1 MPAGGL
7 PLDVMAAVLGGALLH
22 AGWNV
27 ALKAGSDKGLET
39 AALLAGGVVLALV
52 LLPFIGLPA
61 AASYPALA
69 LSTLLHVAYFFLLM
83 KAYQTGEMA
92 HLYPLM
98 RGLPPLV
105 LALLGLVW
113 GEALA
118 PARGLG
124 VALIS
129 LGVLSLALSR
139 GAAPH
144 GRATLFALLNIAVIA
159 AYTLNDGI
167 GARLSRAPFAYTLA
181 TFFATGVLFIGATA
195 FRRGRALAAL
205 PRRRWMIGIV
215 AAASAIGSYGLAL
228 WAMTRAPI
236 AAIAALRETAILFGM
251 VLARVVVGERL
262 GPVRLAAGALIVGG
276 AVILRL
282 F

>member
-1 MPAGGL
+1 MTAGGL
-7 PLDVMAAVLGGALLH
+7 SLDVMAAVLGGALLH

-27 ALKAGSDKGLET
+27 ALKARADKGLET
-39 AALLAGGVVLALV
+39 ALLMAGGVPLALV
-52 LLPFIGLPA
+52 LLPFLRPPS
-61 AASYPALA
+61 AASYPAIV
-69 LSTLLHVAYFFLLM
+69 LSIVLHVAYFFLLM

-105 LALLGLVW
+105 LALLGMVW
-113 GEALA
+113 GETLA
-118 PARGLG
+118 PGRWVG

-129 LGVLSLALSR
+129 LGVLSLALTR

-144 GRATLFALLNIAVIA
+144 GRASRFALLNIAVIA

-167 GARLSRAPFAYTLA
+167 GARRSGSPFAYTLVM
-181 TFFATGVLFIGATA
+181 FLATGSLFLGGTA
-195 FRRGRALAAL
+195 LRRGRALAAL
-205 PRRRWMIGIV
+205 PLRRWAIGVI
-215 AAASAIGSYGLAL
+215 AAASSIGSYGLAL

-236 AAIAALRETAILFGM
+236 AAVAALRETAILFGM
-251 VLARVVVGERL
+251 GLAWLVVGERL
-262 GPVRLAAGALIVGG
+262 GPARLAAGVLILAGTV
-276 AVILRL
+276 VLRV